1 MKPLGRKRA
10 SPYMEPEGH
19 TTQESNATDTTV
31 KYQRV
36 QTEEPSVGHPEKTHE
51 GGQLIHIPD
60 T

>member
-1 MKPLGRKRA
+1 
-10 SPYMEPEGH
+10 MEPEGH

-36 QTEEPSVGHPEKTHE
+36 QTEEPSIGHPEKTHE